1 MSERSWKLIRARARA
16 VILAKL
22 ATSKELGKYLL
33 PDQPEHQAQVRAN
46 EWLNGRRTPST
57 MEVIFRFVEWTERQ
71 WKKAK
76 GKDLTTLKKAFRT
89 TNKHMNKSIQTI

>member
-1 MSERSWKLIRARARA
+1 MSERSWTRIRARARA

-22 ATSKELGKYLL
+22 ATSKELGKHLL

-57 MEVIFRFVEWTERQ
+57 PEVMFRFVEWTDRQ
-71 WKKAK
+71 WAKAK
-76 GKDLTTLKKAFRT
+76 GKNLAALRKALKTANER
-89 TNKHMNKSIQTI
+89 MNKTITL

>member
-1 MSERSWKLIRARARA
+1 MSERSWNIIRARARA

-22 ATSKELGKYLL
+22 ATSKELGRYLL

-57 MEVIFRFVEWTERQ
+57 FDVMARFVDWTDKQ
-71 WKKAK
+71 WAKAK
-76 GKDLTTLKKAFRT
+76 GKNIAALRKALKTAT
-89 TNKHMNKSIQTI
+89 EQMNKSMAL